1 MPTRPRKRA
10 SPSRPDIPEDI
21 RAENDVEE
29 RLGGAAAE
37 HLPAAD
43 VVPEDVL
50 GERDH
55 EERMARARDND
66 EGQPPAE
73 EDARS

>member
-1 MPTRPRKRA
+1 MPRRPAKRA
-10 SPSRPDIPEDI
+10 SPPRLEIPEDV

-29 RLGGAAAE
+29 RLGGTAE
-37 HLPAAD
+37 RLPAAD

-55 EERMARARDND
+55 EVRLARARDDD
-66 EGQPPAE
+66 EGRQPAE